1 MRFFHLIN
9 VRWYNATAWYAL
21 NLCRLLQAN
30 GFDTIAGVLPNTET
44 ARKAKEMGIKTYED
58 DFTTNSPFKIFAL
71 TRRINRFLREFKP
84 DFITAHRGEIFWLF
98 ALKRYFSKPA
108 WRLIRVRGD
117 ERKPKDN
124 FANRFLHN
132 VCADRVIVSCDLL
145 KREFVNRLQTPED
158 QIDVI
163 YGGVDTR
170 KFAFDRSGRDRAR
183 SEFGFNK
190 NDIVIGFV
198 GRYSEV
204 KGHKTLIEAA
214 RSLRQSDPRY
224 KLLFVTDSA
233 DLDIA
238 DLQTMIDENGL
249 TNHAFITGFRSDIV
263 ACISAFDV
271 GVVASIG
278 SEAICRV
285 AFEIMSVGV
294 PLIAS
299 NVGATPEIAPSGNIT
314 PPSDPRTLA
323 EKIKNHDKN
332 VRVFSDEAFLAAYLA
347 ACDKA
352 RI

>member
-21 NLCRLLQAN
+21 NLCRLLQAS
-30 GFDTIAGVLPNTET
+30 GFDTVAGVLPNTET
-44 ARKAKEMGIKTYED
+44 AQKAKEMGIKTYED
-58 DFTTNSPFKIFAL
+58 VFMTNNPFRIFAL

-84 DFITAHRGEIFWLF
+84 DFITAHRGEVFWF
-98 ALKRYFSKPA
+98 FSLKRYFSKPA

-145 KREFVNRLQTPED
+145 KREFINRLQTSED
-158 QIDVI
+158 RIDVI
-163 YGGVDTR
+163 YGGVDTQ
-170 KFAFDRSGRDRAR
+170 KFAFDRSGRDRVRA
-183 SEFGFNK
+183 EFGFNK
-190 NDIVIGFV
+190 DDIVIGFV

-204 KGHKTLIEAA
+204 KGHKTPIEAA
-214 RSLRQSDPRY
+214 RLLRQSDPRY
-224 KLLFVTDSA
+224 KLLFVTDNA
-233 DLDIA
+233 DLNID

-249 TNHAFITGFRSDIV
+249 SDHAFITGFRSDIV

-285 AFEIMSVGV
+285 AFEIMSVGI

-299 NVGATPEIAPSGNIT
+299 NVGALPEIAPSGNIT
-314 PPSDPRTLA
+314 PPSDPKALA
-323 EKIKNHDKN
+323 DKIKNHNKN
-332 VRVFSDEAFLAAYLA
+332 VRVFDDKTFLDEYLFV
-347 ACDKA
+347 CE
-352 RI
+352 RSRR